1 MEVEITRE
9 SAWLSCFGALPDPR
23 IERKKLHK
31 LMDILVLTLCAVM
44 SGATSWETIEDYA
57 KGKKE
62 WLKTFL
68 ELPNGIPSHD
78 TIARVFGLLDP
89 VQFGVCFRD
98 WIARFCKELQGVIA
112 IDGKRLCAA
121 SMEKGEPIHIVS
133 AFAADLGLV
142 LAQCKVGDKSNEI
155 TAIPELLNLLSIKGC
170 IVTIDAMGCQTDIAK
185 EITDKQADYVLSL
198 KGNQSTLHDEVS
210 LYLDSLLAGDLKQ
223 VKRDEHTTLEK
234 GHGRIENRHYLITD
248 AIDWLEQKSKWKNLK
263 SIGVVQSERTIGSK
277 VTTERRYFICSIP
290 ADAKKF
296 AYAVRNHWSIENQ
309 LHWVLDVSFSEDQ
322 AKMCVNNAA
331 QNMAVLRHSA
341 LNLLRL
347 DPTGKKMSIK
357 RKQFKALIDNS
368 FLQSLLTHQ
377 CFNA

>member
-1 MEVEITRE
+1 MDVSITRE
-9 SAWLSCFGALPDPR
+9 SAWLSCFSELPDPR

-31 LMDILVLTLCAVM
+31 LMDILVLTLCAAI

-62 WLKTFL
+62 WLKSFL

-89 VQFGVCFRD
+89 IEFGLCFRN
-98 WIARFCKELQGVIA
+98 WIAHFSHELQGVIA

-121 SMEKGEPIHIVS
+121 SMEKGEPIHMVS
-133 AFAADLGLV
+133 ALAADLGLV
-142 LAQCKVGDKSNEI
+142 LAQCKVGDKTNEI
-155 TAIPELLNLLSIKGC
+155 A
-170 IVTIDAMGCQTDIAK
+170 AK
-185 EITDKQADYVLSL
+185 EADYVLSL
-198 KGNQSTLHDEVS
+198 KGNQGNLHDDVS
-210 LYLDSLLAGDLKQ
+210 LYLDSLLAGDLKK

-248 AIDWLEQKSKWKNLK
+248 SIDWLDQKSEWKNLK
-263 SIGVVQSERTIGSK
+263 SIGVVESERAIGDKITI
-277 VTTERRYFICSIP
+277 ERRYFICSIP
-290 ADAKKF
+290 ADAKQF
-296 AYAVRNHWSIENQ
+296 AYAVRNHWLIENQ
-309 LHWVLDVSFSEDQ
+309 LHWVLDVSFSEDR

-331 QNMAVLRHSA
+331 QNMAVIRHSA

-347 DPTGKKMSIK
+347 DSTEKRMSIK

-368 FLQSLLTHQ
+368 FLHSILSQQ
-377 CFNA
+377 RFNA